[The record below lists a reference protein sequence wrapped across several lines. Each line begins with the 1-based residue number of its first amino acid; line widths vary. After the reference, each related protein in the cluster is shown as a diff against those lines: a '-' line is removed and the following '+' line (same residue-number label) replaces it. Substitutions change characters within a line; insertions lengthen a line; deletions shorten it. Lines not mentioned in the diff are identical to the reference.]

1 MNQPQFTQLAAETLQ
16 RAVDEA
22 RARKNPEVDVPHL
35 RWALMNVEGP
45 AKEILRL
52 ASLAQDYNFDLSK
65 LPVVEGE
72 NEPRISSLLQQKL
85 SEAVSESRKRGDSFV
100 SQEMLLWALT
110 DDNKI
115 KKEIEN
121 LRGGKTVDTEN
132 KEQTYKSLEKFTVDL
147 TALARSGK
155 LDPVIGREEEI
166 RRVMQV
172 LSRRTKNNPVLV
184 GDPGVGKTAIVEG
197 LANRIVSGDVPES
210 LKNKK
215 LLTLEIS
222 SLLAGAKYRGEFEE
236 RLKSVIDEV
245 IKSEGKVILFIDE
258 LHTIV
263 GAGGAEGSVD
273 ASNMLKPGLARGVL
287 RVIGATT
294 LSEYRKYIEKDS
306 ALERRFQP
314 VTVGEPS
321 VESTISILRGL
332 KEKYEI
338 HHGIKITDKALVAA
352 AKLSDRY
359 IRDRFLPDK
368 AIDLVD
374 EAASALRIQM
384 ESSPAE
390 IDSLERK
397 VRQLEIEAKALNKE
411 KNEESKARLE
421 SVEKE
426 MAEEKEKLTRFKTL
440 WKQQK
445 DILKGIQDQKEERD
459 KLKSD
464 LEQAERNLEL
474 DKAAEIKYGRIP
486 EVQKKLLEAEKKWQA
501 VNKEDQL
508 VKQEVDEDD
517 IARVVSKWTG
527 IPATRML
534 KSETDKLKNLEKLI
548 GERVVGQD
556 EAVEAVASAV
566 RRSRLHLGEASK
578 PTATF
583 LFLGPTG
590 VGKTETAKALAE
602 QLFNDEKAL
611 VRIDMSEYSEAH
623 TVARL
628 IGSPPGYVGYDEGGQ
643 LTEAVRRRPY
653 TVVLLDEIEKA
664 NPQIFSV
671 FLQVFDDGR
680 LTDGK
685 GRTIDFSNTVI
696 IMTSNLPEEMVNKVF
711 RPEFLNRIDRII
723 IFNKLAEKQLE
734 KIVEIQIKNLIK
746 RLKEQNV
753 VLTVT
758 DKAKKYLAK
767 NGYDPVFGAR
777 PLKRLI
783 QNELVDPIAMLLL
796 DGEENEM
803 AGMVADEKD
812 GKITVKLMN

>member
-1 MNQPQFTQLAAETLQ
+1 
-16 RAVDEA
+16 
-22 RARKNPEVDVPHL
+22 
-35 RWALMNVEGP
+35 
-45 AKEILRL
+45 
-52 ASLAQDYNFDLSK
+52 
-65 LPVVEGE
+65 
-72 NEPRISSLLQQKL
+72 
-85 SEAVSESRKRGDSFV
+85 
-100 SQEMLLWALT
+100 
-110 DDNKI
+110 
-115 KKEIEN
+115 
-121 LRGGKTVDTEN
+121 
-132 KEQTYKSLEKFTVDL
+132 
-147 TALARSGK
+147 
-155 LDPVIGREEEI
+155 
-166 RRVMQV
+166 
-172 LSRRTKNNPVLV
+172 
-184 GDPGVGKTAIVEG
+184 
-197 LANRIVSGDVPES
+197 
-210 LKNKK
+210 
-215 LLTLEIS
+215 
-222 SLLAGAKYRGEFEE
+222 
-236 RLKSVIDEV
+236 
-245 IKSEGKVILFIDE
+245 
-258 LHTIV
+258 
-263 GAGGAEGSVD
+263 
-273 ASNMLKPGLARGVL
+273 
-287 RVIGATT
+287 
-294 LSEYRKYIEKDS
+294 
-306 ALERRFQP
+306 
-314 VTVGEPS
+314 
-321 VESTISILRGL
+321 
-332 KEKYEI
+332 
-338 HHGIKITDKALVAA
+338 
-352 AKLSDRY
+352 
-359 IRDRFLPDK
+359 
-368 AIDLVD
+368 
-374 EAASALRIQM
+374 
-384 ESSPAE
+384 
-390 IDSLERK
+390 
-397 VRQLEIEAKALNKE
+397 
-411 KNEESKARLE
+411 
-421 SVEKE
+421 
-426 MAEEKEKLTRFKTL
+426 
-440 WKQQK
+440 
-445 DILKGIQDQKEERD
+445 
-459 KLKSD
+459 
-464 LEQAERNLEL
+464 
-474 DKAAEIKYGRIP
+474 
-486 EVQKKLLEAEKKWQA
+486 
-501 VNKEDQL
+501 
-508 VKQEVDEDD
+508 
-517 IARVVSKWTG
+517 VVSKWTG

-566 RRSRLHLGEASK
+566 RRSRLHLGEANK